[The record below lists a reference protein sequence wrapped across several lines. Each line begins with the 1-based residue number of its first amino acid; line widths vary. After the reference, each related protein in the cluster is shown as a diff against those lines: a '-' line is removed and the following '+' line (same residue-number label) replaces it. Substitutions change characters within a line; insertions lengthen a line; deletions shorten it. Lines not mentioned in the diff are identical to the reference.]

1 MKKQVIQS
9 LVAKDGKYIVMPAWK
24 GGQVGWGN
32 LAHPSPYEEG
42 SQQLYPIGTK
52 FVDDDRIWRY
62 VQAGN
67 TCTVGRL
74 LQSWNAYGTATS
86 GDGTTREDAIIAAA
100 AVIDATTIYC
110 TDQGSAVTANL
121 FAGGY
126 ALVYWE
132 FMSLRI
138 QSNTAEDDP
147 TTDQFTITFDQ
158 PLHAAIAS
166 SSNVSCYRDKYA
178 DVRYLSAGDQAGFG
192 SGVCVP
198 HRTLTDTYYGWGQ
211 TWGPCGLAGTDNAG
225 ATANERG
232 MSMMT
237 DGSIYQTTG
246 IHSSNNQPQYQYIGY
261 LIPYTGPG
269 ATGVDQP
276 GALFHVELQLAP

>member
-1 MKKQVIQS
+1 MSDVLTKYRSS
-9 LVAKDGKYIVMPAWK
+9 LIAVDGQYVVLPKWK
-24 GGQVGWGN
+24 GGQTGWGN
-32 LAHPSPYEEG
+32 LAIPNPYELE
-42 SQQLYPIGTK
+42 QYAKYPIGTK
-52 FVDDDRIWRY
+52 FVDDDRRWRY

-67 TCTVGRL
+67 TCTAGRV
-74 LQSWNAYGTATS
+74 LQSWNAYSTPTS
-86 GDGTTREDAIIAAA
+86 GNGTTRETTTIAAA
-100 AVIDATTIYC
+100 ASDGDTTITC
-110 TDQGSAVTANL
+110 TELGSVTKNI

-126 ALVYWE
+126 FLVYWE
-132 FMSLRI
+132 FQSYRI
-138 QSNTAEDDP
+138 QENTLAA
-147 TTDQFTITFDQ
+147 TTFTVTMDLPLDQDISG
-158 PLHAAIAS
+158 S
-166 SSNVSCYRDKYA
+166 SVVSIYRDKYA
-178 DVRYLSAGDQAGFG
+178 DVRYLSAGNQAGFG

-198 HRTLTDTYYGWGQ
+198 HKTITDEYYAWGQ

-246 IHSSNNQPQYQYIGY
+246 IHASNNQPQYQYIGH
-261 LIPYTGPG
+261 LISYTGPG